1 MKYFNPC
8 VGQNLQIIECHPR
21 SVGPPSCQ
29 EHRPDQNLRFAI
41 SLLHYL
47 KAHSKTAV
55 NSRGLKTQPCRTPP
69 VMEKLRF
76 LPHFPMTSPSCSSYA
91 FSNNHTKCSGTPCSR
106 RASHNVDPCTRSNA
120 FDKSTLTIHT
130 VIPAAAALSSRR
142 FAVNKCS
149 SNLLPGRKP
158 CCSCGCFASKF
169 PPHGQGSGTQ
179 IPCRKACCLQ

>member
-1 MKYFNPC
+1 M
-8 VGQNLQIIECHPR
+8 GQNLQIIECHPR

-106 RASHNVDPCTRSNA
+106 RASHNVDQCTRSNA

-130 VIPAAAALSSRR
+130 VIQLRQLCPVEGSLSTNVLPIFCLVESHVVPAVVS
-142 FAVNKCS
+142 
-149 SNLLPGRKP
+149 PP
-158 CCSCGCFASKF
+158 KF